1 MDTMTGRKACN
12 VAFAGGACMMT
23 MMTAGDKLSD
33 RCEKAGLRV
42 HIDYVDLWTSDYL
55 RPGIDLVIEM
65 FPYYKKLSI
74 PIVSGRPF
82 ALRTGESELLAQLVE
97 RIREISQP

>member
-1 MDTMTGRKACN
+1 MKACN

-23 MMTAGDKLSD
+23 MMTAGDKLTE

-42 HIDYVDLWTSDYL
+42 QIDYVDLWTSDYL

-74 PIVSGRPF
+74 PVVSGRPF
-82 ALRTGESELLAQLVE
+82 VTRAGDSELLAQLVE
-97 RIREISQP
+97 RIREIGKA

>member
-1 MDTMTGRKACN
+1 MNTPSRSKVCN
-12 VAFAGGACMMT
+12 VAFVGGACMMT
-23 MMTAGDKLSD
+23 MMTAGEKLSE

-65 FPYYKKLSI
+65 FPYYKKLAI
-74 PIVSGRPF
+74 PVVSGRPF
-82 ALRTGESELLAQLVE
+82 ATRAGADELLARLVD
-97 RIREISQP
+97 RIRELAQP